1 MNTVE
6 TTFVSPHSS
15 NALLGEGGYDMKN
28 VTKLAVRFLNEYWNE
43 IDLKKCEIEDTK
55 VKFINK
61 VRRSKSLAGWIVMEV
76 MSWGCTNDYLKP
88 YIVESEG
95 HLVIKIGKSY
105 YLYTGEDFYFKE
117 VKPKYRKV
125 VYFE

>member
-43 IDLKKCEIEDTK
+43 IDLKRCEIEDTK

-61 VRRSKSLAGWIVMEV
+61 
-76 MSWGCTNDYLKP
+76 P
-88 YIVESEG
+88 
-95 HLVIKIGKSY
+95 
-105 YLYTGEDFYFKE
+105 
-117 VKPKYRKV
+117 
-125 VYFE
+125 